1 MKNYIKDIKNFFD
14 LKKIYIL
21 IFITLTSWSIFAYVT
36 ITNLINS
43 QKIYAEII
51 NLSGKQRML
60 SQKTTLIGK
69 RFLEEDNQE
78 LKNHLEELVEL
89 MEKDHHY
96 IINNLTSQDIY
107 NIYFSQPYNLDFE
120 VKDFIS
126 MLKNFIKTAKKDTL
140 KKIEITSFELLPK
153 LNYAV
158 NIFEKESDT
167 KTKELLRR
175 EQFILIGTILTLL
188 LEAIFIVIP
197 SIKFARKKEKDFE
210 ELNNQLKEKIAL
222 AIKENN
228 EKEKIIQHQYF
239 LNQTAELINNIAH
252 QWRQPLSLIS
262 TIASGIKLKKQLD
275 SQNEEK
281 DVIEGLTLIINKTQ
295 YLSNTIDQLSDF
307 VNIDEKVSN
316 LNLETS
322 IKSILKIFNTIFEY
336 NNIKISTSF
345 PKEKFIIKGNITN
358 LTNIFSNILDNAQY
372 VLNERKIKDKQIF
385 INVVKENDYVFI
397 TIEDNAGGVPKE
409 IINKIFDMYFTTKH
423 QRQGTGLGLYLTKII
438 IEKKFKG
445 NINVQNGELGSKFL
459 IKLPI
464 FQTINN

>member
-21 IFITLTSWSIFAYVT
+21 IFITLTAWSIFAYVT

-78 LKNHLEELVEL
+78 LKNHLEELVTL

-107 NIYFSQPYNLDFE
+107 NIYFSQPYNLNFE
-120 VKDFIS
+120 VKNFIS
-126 MLKNFIKTAKKDTL
+126 LLKNFIKTTKKDTL
-140 KKIEITSFELLPK
+140 KEIEITSFELLPK

-197 SIKFARKKEKDFE
+197 SIKFARKKEKEFE
-210 ELNNQLKEKIAL
+210 ELNNQLKEKITL
-222 AIKENN
+222 AVKENN

-281 DVIEGLTLIINKTQ
+281 DVIESLTLIINKTQ

-307 VNIDEKVSN
+307 INIDEKVSN
-316 LNLETS
+316 LNLEIS
-322 IKSILKIFNTIFEY
+322 IKSILKIFNTTLEY
-336 NNIKISTSF
+336 NNIKISTEF
-345 PKEKFIIKGNITN
+345 PKEEFIIKGNITN

-385 INVVKENDYVFI
+385 INVIKENDYVFI
-397 TIEDNAGGVPKE
+397 TIEDNAGGVQKE

-445 NINVQNGELGSKFL
+445 NINVENSELGSKFL

>member
-21 IFITLTSWSIFAYVT
+21 IFITLTAWSIFAYVT

-78 LKNHLEELVEL
+78 LKNHLEELVTL

-107 NIYFSQPYNLDFE
+107 NIYFSQPYNLNFE
-120 VKDFIS
+120 VKNFIS
-126 MLKNFIKTAKKDTL
+126 LLKNFIKTAKKDTL
-140 KKIEITSFELLPK
+140 KEIEITSFELLPK

-197 SIKFARKKEKDFE
+197 SIKFARKKEKEFE

-222 AIKENN
+222 AVKENN

-316 LNLETS
+316 LNLEIS
-322 IKSILKIFNTIFEY
+322 IKSILKIFNT
-336 NNIKISTSF
+336 
-345 PKEKFIIKGNITN
+345 TN

-397 TIEDNAGGVPKE
+397 IIEDNAGGVQKE

-445 NINVQNGELGSKFL
+445 NINVENGELGSKFL